1 MFSYLLFKKR
11 LCSPGRFR
19 THQLLTGDR
28 RENACSAWRFR
39 SQRLRSPISHHEG
52 NGSAAA
58 WSTLPSF
65 ANLPR
70 YTAIIKD
77 LTDFLDEFAVGVI
90 AAGFT
95 AEPPCI
101 WSRQGHSRR
110 EKNYLSPLLQEHGI
124 KAAIESPESISLFSM
139 VS

>member
-1 MFSYLLFKKR
+1 MLL
-11 LCSPGRFR
+11 SIAVPQS
-19 THQLLTGDR
+19 TT
-28 RENACSAWRFR
+28 SAA
-39 SQRLRSPISHHEG
+39 PISHHEG

-58 WSTLPSF
+58 LVHLAQF

-95 AEPPCI
+95 ASP
-101 WSRQGHSRR
+101 RVFGQGKAIAAERR
-110 EKNYLSPLLQEHGI
+110 IIFLRYFREHGI
-124 KAAIESPESISLFSM
+124 KAAIDVAREAFLSM